1 MSYNLMLPTLQAKL
15 KSMYSKMLSVDEYKE
30 LIMLENL
37 KDITNLLK
45 QKFPMLENLNES
57 MGRKEIEVEL
67 SNLFLFNI
75 KKIYTYL
82 SDEEKDFCDL
92 FLSKYVII
100 ASKDADNKALD
111 GKTMKLLFDKTKGN
125 KKLRDIVGTEIDIL
139 NLQWIYRSK
148 KYFMYDDNE
157 IENIL
162 IPVRFRLTPK
172 VMKELIETDDERIYN
187 RIQETEY
194 KEIVKNENSIY
205 LDCDRFLYKKNLKY
219 FRKSNLDFVIV
230 ICYFNL
236 LGFEIKNIINIIE
249 SIRYKSNKEE
259 LQNTIIV

>member
-1 MSYNLMLPTLQAKL
+1 MSHNIMISTIQAKL
-15 KSMYSKMLSVDEYKE
+15 KSMYSKMLNVEEYKE

-37 KDITNLLK
+37 KDVTNLLK

-67 SNLFLFNI
+67 SNLFLFDI

-82 SDEEKDFCDL
+82 SEEEKDFCDL

-100 ASKDADNKALD
+100 AGKDIENKEMD
-111 GKTMKLLFDKTKGN
+111 GKIMKQLYDKAKGN
-125 KKLRDIVGTEIDIL
+125 KKLRDIIGTEIDIL
-139 NLQWIYRSK
+139 NLQWLYRSK
-148 KYFMYDDNE
+148 KYFMYDEDE
-157 IENIL
+157 IKSIL
-162 IPVRFRLTPK
+162 IPGDYKLTSK
-172 VMKELIETDDERIYN
+172 VINKLVMTDADRIYDE
-187 RIQETEY
+187 IQKTEY
-194 KEIVKNENSIY
+194 GEIVKNEQNIY

-219 FRKSNLDFVIV
+219 FREASFDFVIV

-236 LGFEIKNIINIIE
+236 LGFEIKNMINIIE

-259 LQNTIIV
+259 LQKTIIV